1 MEKPSFVLLK
11 QHFGGRSRGDWTRT
25 SDPYV
30 PNVVR
35 YQLRYTPKLI
45 WQAKLI
51 KFCNLY
57 VLIHCY
63 SMTSH
68 NRVYSVDIMRGLT
81 LLLML
86 FVNDLNMQV
95 APLWLGHME
104 ADFDGMGL
112 ADWVFPGF
120 LFIVGMAIPFA
131 FSKRF
136 SQGQSLYDISRHIVT
151 RSLSLIIIGVLMLN
165 TGRVN
170 PELTG
175 IGKNLWALLMYIA
188 VFLFWND
195 YPDKGKR
202 ILTITGFKLA
212 ALAIF
217 ILLVFKFRSGEP
229 ENNGS
234 LITGWWGILG
244 LIGWGY
250 LVSAFAYVL
259 CRDSILKTIVVAVF
273 FLVLNMLSGW
283 DLLGFLDPVKSLLG
297 VIIDG
302 NVPLIVLTGLLG
314 GLIIKKFPVPEHKTV
329 ITVFIS
335 LGVFCLV
342 SGFVLRNW
350 FIISKIKA
358 TPSWGMVCCGIS
370 YLLFILIYWVVDVKG
385 KKTWAAFL
393 KPAGENSLTTYLAP
407 DILYHLI
414 WMSGVPVLFYKQSV
428 EPLIVIA
435 GSLLWALLMVGLTAI
450 LAQYKIRLKI

>member
-1 MEKPSFVLLK
+1 
-11 QHFGGRSRGDWTRT
+11 
-25 SDPYV
+25 
-30 PNVVR
+30 
-35 YQLRYTPKLI
+35 
-45 WQAKLI
+45 
-51 KFCNLY
+51 
-57 VLIHCY
+57 
-63 SMTSH
+63 MTNSK
-68 NRVYSVDIMRGLT
+68 RVYSIDIMRGLT

-86 FVNDLNMQV
+86 FVNDLNMHV
-95 APLWLGHME
+95 APSWLGHMD

-136 SQGQSLYDISRHIVT
+136 SRGESLYDISRHIVT
-151 RSLSLIIIGVLMLN
+151 RTVSLLIIGVLMLN

-195 YPDKGKR
+195 YPDKDKR
-202 ILTITGFKLA
+202 IFTVTGLKLA

-217 ILLVFKFRSGEP
+217 IILVFKFQSGKP

-234 LITGWWGILG
+234 LIIGWWGILG

-250 LVSAFAYVL
+250 LVSAFTYVL
-259 CRDSILKTIVVAVF
+259 CRNSIIKTTFVVLL
-273 FLVLNMLSGW
+273 FLMLNCLSGLN
-283 DLLGFLDPVKSLLG
+283 LLGFLDPVKPILG

-302 NVPLIVLTGLLG
+302 SNPLIVLTGLIG
-314 GLIIKKFPVPEHKTV
+314 GLIIKKYSSSDYKKV
-329 ITVFIS
+329 ILIFS
-335 LGVFCLV
+335 ALGLLCLV
-342 SGFVLRNW
+342 SGYVLRNW

-358 TPSWGMVCCGIS
+358 TPSWGMICSGIS
-370 YLLFILIYWVVDVKG
+370 FIVFTLIFWIVDIKNI
-385 KKTWAAFL
+385 KSWSKFL

-414 WMSGVPVLFYKQSV
+414 WMTGIPVLIYKQSS

-435 GSLLWALLMVGLTAI
+435 GSLVWALLMVGLTAL
-450 LAQYKIRLKI
+450 LAKFNIRLRI

>member
-1 MEKPSFVLLK
+1 MAGSK
-11 QHFGGRSRGDWTRT
+11 
-25 SDPYV
+25 
-30 PNVVR
+30 
-35 YQLRYTPKLI
+35 
-45 WQAKLI
+45 
-51 KFCNLY
+51 
-57 VLIHCY
+57 
-63 SMTSH
+63 
-68 NRVYSVDIMRGLT
+68 RVYSIDIMRGLT

-86 FVNDLNMQV
+86 FVNDLNMHV
-95 APLWLGHME
+95 APSWLGHMD

-131 FSKRF
+131 FKKRF
-136 SQGQSLYDISRHIVT
+136 ERGDSLYDISRHIVT
-151 RSLSLIIIGVLMLN
+151 RTVSLLIIGVLMLN
-165 TGRVN
+165 TGRVD

-195 YPDKGKR
+195 YLDKDKR
-202 ILTITGFKLA
+202 IFTVTGLKLA

-217 ILLVFKFRSGEP
+217 IILVFKFQSGKP

-234 LITGWWGILG
+234 LIIGWWGILG

-250 LVSAFAYVL
+250 LVSAFTYVL
-259 CRDSILKTIVVAVF
+259 CRDSIIKTTLVVLL
-273 FLVLNMLSGW
+273 FLILNCLSGLN
-283 DLLGFLDPVKSLLG
+283 LLGFPDPVKPILG

-302 NVPLIVLTGLLG
+302 SNPLIVLTGLIG
-314 GLIIKKFPVPEHKTV
+314 GLIIKKYSSSDYKKV
-329 ITVFIS
+329 ILIFS
-335 LGVFCLV
+335 GLGLFCLI

-350 FIISKIKA
+350 FIISKIQA
-358 TPSWGMVCCGIS
+358 TPSWGMICSGIS
-370 YLLFILIYWVVDVKG
+370 FLLFILIYWIVDAMNRKAWSG
-385 KKTWAAFL
+385 FL

-414 WMSGVPVLFYKQSV
+414 WMTGIPVLIYKQSS

-435 GSLLWALLMVGLTAI
+435 GSLVWALLMVGLTAV
-450 LAQYKIRLKI
+450 LARFNIRLRI